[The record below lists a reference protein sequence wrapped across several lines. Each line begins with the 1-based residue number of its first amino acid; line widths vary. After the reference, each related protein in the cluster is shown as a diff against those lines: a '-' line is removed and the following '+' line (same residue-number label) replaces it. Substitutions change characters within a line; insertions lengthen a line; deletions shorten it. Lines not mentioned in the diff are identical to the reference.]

1 MLGLHRI
8 AGGPETHRDR
18 FAGLVLTNARRAA
31 PIWTEAAR
39 LIVM

>member
-8 AGGPETHRDR
+8 VGGPEMHRGR
-18 FAGLVLTNARRAA
+18 FAELALTNARRAA